1 MKFSEK
7 ITIVIGI
14 GLVAIFVI
22 GLAWSI
28 STGLAGFWRGLP
40 FWVIVIFCLYLL
52 ILDSIKAIKNK
63 YFSHKE
69 VIKRKKYI
77 ESLMARSYLKQFKF
91 FYFLKYFFRYLSI

>member
-7 ITIVIGI
+7 ITIIVGI
-14 GLVAIFVI
+14 ALVSIFVI

-52 ILDSIKAIKNK
+52 ILDSLR
-63 YFSHKE
+63 E
-69 VIKRKKYI
+69 IKR
-77 ESLMARSYLKQFKF
+77 
-91 FYFLKYFFRYLSI
+91 

>member
-1 MKFSEK
+1 MKLTEK
-7 ITIVIGI
+7 ITILIGI
-14 GLVAIFVI
+14 SLVAIFVI

-63 YFSHKE
+63 
-69 VIKRKKYI
+69 
-77 ESLMARSYLKQFKF
+77 
-91 FYFLKYFFRYLSI
+91 